1 MEETKNQIVHRK
13 LNLNVPP
20 LSTRR
25 ASGGTAISGSRLDP
39 ANMVPFSWERIPGE
53 PKDQPTIEGNDRPP
67 PPKPPPARW
76 RPSVRVDDL
85 DHDGSGGGGEEN
97 SHSDRF
103 DIFSLAESVDDVEG
117 YCKATKDRSSKLL
130 AESVDDVEGFCKT
143 TKDRSSTVLETNS
156 DDCCSS
162 NFIIERFLPD
172 AQALAEESVMN
183 KKIPFSDSSF
193 SRAISIGRSHQS
205 MKGCGL
211 GSLLPWKMKP
221 KSCKV
226 KSPVC
231 DTIIGANLKQKR

>member
-1 MEETKNQIVHRK
+1 MHRLVFGAFMEEAKNQIVHGK

-39 ANMVPFSWERIPGE
+39 ANMVPFSWERVPGE
-53 PKDQPTIEGNDRPP
+53 PKDRPTNGVGVNRPP

-76 RPSVRVDDL
+76 RPSIRVDDL
-85 DHDGSGGGGEEN
+85 DLDLDGSGGGGGEEN
-97 SHSDRF
+97 SHDDRF
-103 DIFSLAESVDDVEG
+103 SDAIDIFSLAESVDDVEG
-117 YCKATKDRSSKLL
+117 YCKATKDRSS
-130 AESVDDVEGFCKT
+130 AI
-143 TKDRSSTVLETNS
+143 LEAHS
-156 DDCCSS
+156 DDYCSS

-183 KKIPFSDSSF
+183 KKPPFSDSSSF
-193 SRAISIGRSHQS
+193 SRAVSIGRSHHT

-211 GSLLPWKMKP
+211 GSFLPWKMKP

-231 DTIIGANLKQKR
+231 DTIIGTNLKQNR

>member
-1 MEETKNQIVHRK
+1 MEENKNRIVHGK

-25 ASGGTAISGSRLDP
+25 VSGPTASSGSMPEP

-53 PKDQPTIEGNDRPP
+53 PKNRIPTNEDELSGVDRPP
-67 PPKPPPARW
+67 PPKPPPGW
-76 RPSVRVDDL
+76 RLPPR
-85 DHDGSGGGGEEN
+85 SGGGDDEVN
-97 SHSDRF
+97 SRNEHFSDAI
-103 DIFSLAESVDDVEG
+103 DIFSLAESVDDVES
-117 YCKATKDRSSKLL
+117 YCKATKDRSS
-130 AESVDDVEGFCKT
+130 AMVGADSGYV
-143 TKDRSSTVLETNS
+143 
-156 DDCCSS
+156 SS

-183 KKIPFSDSSF
+183 RKLPFSDSDSGSDSSF
-193 SRAISIGRSHQS
+193 SRAVSIRRSQPS

-221 KSCKV
+221 KPCSV

-231 DTIIGANLKQKR
+231 DTIIEANLKRKW

>member
-1 MEETKNQIVHRK
+1 MEEPKNQIVLGK

-25 ASGGTAISGSRLDP
+25 ASGGTAISGLGLDST
-39 ANMVPFSWERIPGE
+39 NMVPFSWERIPGE
-53 PKDQPTIEGNDRPP
+53 PKDQPAVGNLSDNDLPP
-67 PPKPPPARW
+67 PPKPPPAQW

-85 DHDGSGGGGEEN
+85 DLYGISRGGGEVS
-97 SHSDRF
+97 SHDDHFSDAI

-117 YCKATKDRSSKLL
+117 YCKATKDGSSAI
-130 AESVDDVEGFCKT
+130 AEA
-143 TKDRSSTVLETNS
+143 SSS
-156 DDCCSS
+156 DCCSS

-172 AQALAEESVMN
+172 AQALAEESIMN
-183 KKIPFSDSSF
+183 KKLPFWDSPFS
-193 SRAISIGRSHQS
+193 RGVSIGRSNQS

-211 GSLLPWKMKP
+211 GSFLPWKMKP

-231 DTIIGANLKQKR
+231 DTIIGANFKP